1 MNTRPEEV
9 NVATEPETG
18 TSQGGDPLESYI
30 DDLIHALL
38 KEAEPGA
45 ATATHYKDPT
55 AAVMIEA
62 VVSSLSRPV
71 SQVSMLEKVLLAEA
85 LASAVAQALAPTLAE
100 ALAPEIMKALEH
112 IGSSKGRSKGRDESA
127 ASSSSGRTASRP
139 SAAST

>member
-9 NVATEPETG
+9 NVATQPETG
-18 TSQGGDPLESYI
+18 HGQGDDPLESYI

-45 ATATHYKDPT
+45 ATATHSKDPT
-55 AAVMIEA
+55 AGVLIEA

-85 LASAVAQALAPTLAE
+85 LASAVAQALAPALAE
-100 ALAPEIMKALEH
+100 ALAPEIMKVLNNM
-112 IGSSKGRSKGRDESA
+112 GSAQGRTK
-127 ASSSSGRTASRP
+127 SSVPNTSGRTASKP
-139 SAAST
+139 SAQST